1 MLEVAALQHDAL
13 GGGANDEVVGGSVG
27 QGRGG
32 GHGQGHLAAGEQGEG
47 DESGRRRACT
57 LQDGRQG
64 APAYLSR
71 LGTILFSGRT

>member
-47 DESGRRRACT
+47 DESGRRRRARCKT
-57 LQDGRQG
+57 ADRGR
-64 APAYLSR
+64 R
-71 LGTILFSGRT
+71 RT